1 MNMSIAQTDASGNRP
16 EWRDFLRALYSGAP
30 DDLYFELRCIHPTT
44 GDARSFWSKVGDKR
58 TLTNALNRG
67 TALNREGGYG
77 LYFAPCL
84 RSQKQGKAE
93 AAALLPAL
101 WVDLDCDDD
110 SARRAAALEKLHAFN
125 PLPSAIIDS
134 GGGLH
139 AYWLLNESVSLINE
153 AARKQ
158 AAGILRGLFSAL
170 GGDPQY
176 VKSVASVMRLPNSL
190 NTKPERGGVIV
201 TLIELHPDRRYP
213 LSEFAWLESQPQVER
228 IGSLNVVTING
239 NGHHILPKR
248 TEDYLTSGATE
259 GSRNT
264 ELFQA
269 ACQLRDAGHSQSE
282 AEAQLIP
289 RYVSDGCSERE
300 AVATIRSAYSR
311 QPRDPIPN
319 PRDQVEQLVNRY
331 RQRIEQ
337 GTRPTVDEIRAAV
350 KACAALD
357 PLAWAETRQQLRAI
371 VGDTFRVQDLNQMY
385 QQARREAHRSQNAE
399 SMSASGRYLETE
411 MGIVYEKMTE
421 RGLVRQPVTDW
432 TGRIVEWITRV
443 DDDGQEEHI
452 MRTQVQHPMHT
463 TTLDIPGELFGD
475 SNGFG
480 RFIAQRASGIFTV
493 YPAMQRHLPHAIQ
506 SLSGTIPRKTTYR
519 FFGWAEH
526 EGKRAFL
533 TPGMSISAAGT
544 LPEPPE
550 VELENRLSGYGL
562 VDASW
567 EDSLTAFNS
576 AVAVF
581 PPHMASALTAFALL
595 PLVQRFF
602 PPAAMRPALHL
613 VGTTGSGKS
622 EIAALMT
629 SFYGQ
634 FSRDTPPAQWG
645 DTVNTVEVLGY
656 ALADA
661 LFWVDDWKPCY
672 SDEKTFTRFLH
683 AYSRGMGRGRLT
695 KDSKVR
701 QDRPCRGLLLST
713 GETTIE
719 GEASILARMLV
730 LEIPPWE
737 KRDPGGKRLALA
749 EAYRSALPGFT
760 AHFARWIAAQA
771 EAGTLQSHL
780 AHEYELSVKG
790 YRDKLTAHLGRQAN
804 TGRVIGN
811 WATLITVYRLL
822 RQFLEERDADD
833 TLPAWQDSIVQA
845 AKAVQEERAGQV
857 FIDTLGQL
865 LASGDVRL
873 VDLDSNEEVKPGA
886 PIIGYQDRR
895 FIYLLPEISLREVKP
910 TQSLN
915 FTTKSIGDQLR
926 EDGWLLP
933 NTADGRLTIQKRL
946 LGNRAWVW
954 CLKREMFDGDT
965 EDSGDAETHK
975 TYRAAVQA

>member
-1 MNMSIAQTDASGNRP
+1 MSIAQTDASGNRP
-16 EWRDFLRALYSGAP
+16 EWRDFLRALYMGAP

-67 TALNREGGYG
+67 TALNRESGYG
-77 LYFAPCL
+77 IYFAPCL

-110 SARRAAALEKLHAFN
+110 AARRAAALEKLHAFS

-139 AYWLLNESVSLINE
+139 AYWLLKEPTSLIDE

-176 VKSVASVMRLPNSL
+176 VKSVASVMRLVGSA
-190 NTKPERGGVIV
+190 NTKPERGGVLV
-201 TLIELHPDRRYP
+201 TLVELHPDRRYP

-228 IGSLNVVTING
+228 IGSLNVVTLNG
-239 NGHHILPKR
+239 NGQHPLPKR
-248 TEDYLTSGATE
+248 TEDYLAAGATE

-282 AEAQLIP
+282 SESQLVP
-289 RYVSDGCSERE
+289 RYVADGCSERE
-300 AVATIRSAYSR
+300 ALATIRSAYSR
-311 QPRDPIPN
+311 PPRDPVPN
-319 PRDQVEQLVNRY
+319 PRDQVEHLVSRY
-331 RQRIEQ
+331 GRRDGD

-350 KACAALD
+350 KACATLD

-385 QQARREAHRSQNAE
+385 QQARREANRSQSAE
-399 SMSASGRYLETE
+399 SLSAAGRYLETE
-411 MGIVYEKMTE
+411 TGIVYEKMTE

-480 RFIAQRASGIFTV
+480 RFITGRASGIFTV
-493 YPAMQRHLPHAIQ
+493 YPAMHRHLPHAIQ

-519 FFGWAEH
+519 FLGWGDH

-533 TPGMSISAAGT
+533 TPGLSLSAAGALT
-544 LPEPPE
+544 EPPE

-567 EDSLTAFNS
+567 EDSLAAFNS

-581 PPHMASALTAFALL
+581 PPHMAAALTAFALL

-634 FSRDTPPAQWG
+634 FTRDTPPAQWG

-737 KRDPGGKRLALA
+737 RRDPGGKRLALA
-749 EAYRSALPGFT
+749 DAHRSALPGFT
-760 AHFARWIAAQA
+760 AHFARWIAVQG

-780 AHEYELSVKG
+780 AREYELSVKG
-790 YRDKLTAHLGRQAN
+790 YRDKLTAQLGRQAN

-811 WATLITVYRLL
+811 WAALITVYRLL
-822 RQFLEERDADD
+822 RQFLEEQDADD
-833 TLPAWQDSIVQA
+833 ILPAWQDSIVQT

-873 VDLDSNEEVKPGA
+873 VDLDSEDEVKPGA

-926 EDGWLLP
+926 EDGWLIP

-946 LGNRAWVW
+946 RGNRVWVW
-954 CLKREMFDGDT
+954 CLKREILDCDTDDG
-965 EDSGDAETHK
+965 GDAEVHEPHQV
-975 TYRAAVQA
+975 AAQA

>member
-1 MNMSIAQTDASGNRP
+1 MSIAQTDPSGNRP
-16 EWRDFLRALYSGAP
+16 EWRDFLRALYAGAP

-44 GDARSFWSKVGDKR
+44 GDARTFWSKVGDKR
-58 TLTNALNRG
+58 TLTNALNRA
-67 TALNREGGYG
+67 TVLNREGGYG

-84 RSQKQGKAE
+84 RRDKQGKAE

-110 SARRAAALEKLHAFN
+110 AARRAEALANLHTFN

-139 AYWLLNESVSLINE
+139 AYWLLSAPVMLDENS
-153 AARKQ
+153 RKQ

-176 VKSVASVMRLPNSL
+176 VKSVASVMRLVGSV
-190 NTKPERGGVIV
+190 NTKPERGGVVV
-201 TLIELHPDRRYP
+201 TLVELHPDRRYP
-213 LSEFAWLESQPQVER
+213 LSDFAWLESQPQVER
-228 IGSLNVVTING
+228 IGELNVITLNG
-239 NGHHILPKR
+239 NGRHPLPKR
-248 TEDYLTSGATE
+248 TEDYLVSGATE

-269 ACQLRDAGHSQSE
+269 ACQLRDAGHSQSD
-282 AEAQLIP
+282 AEAQLVP
-289 RYVSDGCSERE
+289 RYVADGCSEKE
-300 AVATIRSAYSR
+300 GLATIRSVYSR
-311 QPRDPIPN
+311 PPRDPIPN
-319 PRDQVEQLVNRY
+319 PRDQVEHLVNRY
-331 RQRIEQ
+331 SRRDGD

-357 PLAWAETRQQLRAI
+357 PLAWAETRKQLRAI
-371 VGDTFRVQDLNQMY
+371 AGDTFRVQDLNQMY
-385 QQARREAHRSQNAE
+385 QQARREANRSHVTE
-399 SMSASGRYLETE
+399 SLSAGGRYLETE
-411 MGIVYEKMTE
+411 TGIVYEKMTE
-421 RGLVRQPVTDW
+421 RGLVRQSVTDW
-432 TGRIVEWITRV
+432 TGRIVEWITRI
-443 DDDGQEEHI
+443 DDNGQEEHI

-463 TTLDIPGELFGD
+463 AMLDIPGELFGD
-475 SNGFG
+475 ANGFG
-480 RFIAQRASGIFTV
+480 RFITGRASGIFTV
-493 YPAMQRHLPHAIQ
+493 YPTMHRHLPHAIQ
-506 SLSGTIPRKTTYR
+506 SLSGTIRRKTTYR
-519 FFGWAEH
+519 FLGWAEH

-533 TPGMSISAAGT
+533 TPGMSVSAAGA

-567 EDSLTAFNS
+567 EDSLAAFNA

-581 PPHMASALTAFALL
+581 PPHMAGALTAFALL

-749 EAYRSALPGFT
+749 ESYRSALPGFT
-760 AHFARWIAAQA
+760 AHLARWIAAQV

-780 AHEYELSVKG
+780 AREYELSVKG
-790 YRDKLTAHLGRQAN
+790 YRDKLTAQLGRQAN

-811 WATLITVYRLL
+811 WTTLVTVYRLL
-822 RQFLEERDADD
+822 RHFLEEGAADD
-833 TLPAWQDSIVQA
+833 GLPVWQDSIVQT

-873 VDLDSNEEVKPGA
+873 VDLDSSEEVKPGA

-926 EDGWLLP
+926 EDGWLIP
-933 NTADGRLTIQKRL
+933 NNADGRLTIQKRL
-946 LGNRAWVW
+946 RGNRAWVW
-954 CLKREMFDGDT
+954 CLKREMLGD
-965 EDSGDAETHK
+965 DNGDAETHEPH
-975 TYRAAVQA
+975 RAAVQA